1 MLLLVLL
8 PLWVLTLHWLSRCTI
23 IIFNRHYLLFMWL
36 EFYKATVRI
45 SFKTATLR
53 DSLVEA
59 ARLLPV
65 CSSHKEWEWSSIQ
78 APSKLGQ
85 STTINLTH
93 VCVASEDLV
102 KRGQTTVYRVH
113 RGFREGILERR
124 RELLLLLIL
133 CLLGLIV
140 STWIMLRVLGFRLEE
155 TEYRSTECWWVC
167 SFLLLLRLLLLL
179 REERC
184 RDFSWWL
191 LRSLN
196 ISRNT
201 LSSFEFH
208 RERLLLSFVI

>member
-53 DSLVEA
+53 DPLVEA
-59 ARLLPV
+59 ARLLPI

-78 APSKLGQ
+78 APSKLWQ
-85 STTINLTH
+85 STTIYLPCH
-93 VCVASEDLV
+93 VSVASEDLV
-102 KRGQTTVYRVH
+102 KGGQTTVYRVH
-113 RGFREGILERR
+113 RGFGEGILERR

-140 STWIMLRVLGFRLEE
+140 STCIMLRVLGFRLQE
-155 TEYRSTECWWVC
+155 TEYRSTESWWIF
-167 SFLLLLRLLLLL
+167 SLLWLLRLLLLL
-179 REERC
+179 REEGR
-184 RDFSWWL
+184 RNFS
-191 LRSLN
+191 
-196 ISRNT
+196 
-201 LSSFEFH
+201 
-208 RERLLLSFVI
+208 